1 LRYRHWR
8 LAFDGPVATLT
19 MDVDEGGGLAPGY
32 ALKLNSYD
40 LGVDIE
46 FYDAVQRLR
55 FEHPEVRAVVLT
67 SGKEK
72 VFCAG
77 ANIRMLA
84 AAPHPWK
91 LNLCTFTNET
101 LNGIEDATANSG
113 QAYLAAVNGSA
124 FGGGYELALAC
135 EHIMII
141 DDRSCVVSL
150 PKVPMLGVGPGAGGL
165 TRVIDKRHVRRDLAD
180 YFTSNPEGVCG
191 KISVQWRLVDEA
203 VPRARWQETV
213 AERAAELA
221 ERSACL
227 AGATG
232 IELTPLDKTRTGEE
246 ISYRYVTALL
256 DPGQGVAEITVS
268 GPETDAPAEVAGIH
282 EQHAGFWSL
291 AVTRELDDLI
301 LDLRTN
307 EPDLGTWVL
316 RTRGDAGRVLAYDRL
331 LLDNRDDWLANEVIH
346 YLKRTLKR
354 LDVTSRSL
362 IALIEPGSCFAGSLF
377 ELALAA
383 DRSFHLSGVFG
394 DADPDTESA
403 AITIG
408 EMNLGP
414 LPMGNDVT
422 RLETR
427 YLGND
432 ADLAEV
438 EKRAG
443 DSLEAQDA
451 EQLGLVTFTP
461 SDVDWSEEIRIVIEE
476 RASFSPNALD
486 ANYRFAGPE
495 TIETKIFGRLGA
507 WQNWIF
513 NSPHAS
519 GLGSMYL
526 REITRRV
533 QQYEKRT
540 SPIDTSPSNAKNS
553 PVSGA
558 IEYMKGHIGE
568 PISVAVLAEGAC
580 MSESAFAHLFKH
592 CTGTSP
598 YQFLKQLRLEHAR
611 ALLLEN
617 HTVSEAA
624 RRVGYSGLSHFISEF
639 KRYFGETPRS
649 YLQGLQGIDMRNLQG
664 NE

>member
-1 LRYRHWR
+1 
-8 LAFDGPVATLT
+8 
-19 MDVDEGGGLAPGY
+19 
-32 ALKLNSYD
+32 
-40 LGVDIE
+40 
-46 FYDAVQRLR
+46 
-55 FEHPEVRAVVLT
+55 
-67 SGKEK
+67 
-72 VFCAG
+72 
-77 ANIRMLA
+77 
-84 AAPHPWK
+84 
-91 LNLCTFTNET
+91 
-101 LNGIEDATANSG
+101 
-113 QAYLAAVNGSA
+113 
-124 FGGGYELALAC
+124 
-135 EHIMII
+135 
-141 DDRSCVVSL
+141 
-150 PKVPMLGVGPGAGGL
+150 VGPGTGGL
-165 TRVIDKRHVRRDLAD
+165 TRVIGKRHVRRDLAD
-180 YFTSNPEGVCG
+180 YFATKPQGVGG
-191 KISVQWRLVDEA
+191 KKAVQWRLVDEA

-221 ERSACL
+221 ERSARL
-227 AGATG
+227 ACATG

-256 DPGQGVAEITVS
+256 EPGREVAEVTVS
-268 GPETDAPAEVAGIH
+268 GPERGAPAEVAGMY
-282 EQHAGFWSL
+282 EQHAGFWPL

-307 EPDLGTWVL
+307 EPELGTWVL

-331 LLDNRDDWLANEVIH
+331 LLDNRGDWLANEVIH